1 MGMETVVFGLAAI
14 GGICLGITLIGLTIC
29 VWVLIYNVM
38 RNLFRQTPKRFEIVR
53 DEKDEREE
61 KKTATST
68 RRNRTETTN
77 N

>member
-1 MGMETVVFGLAAI
+1 MGIETVVFGLAAI

-29 VWVLIYNVM
+29 VWALIYSLM
-38 RNLFRQTPKRFEIVR
+38 RGLFKQTPKRFELVEDGR
-53 DEKDEREE
+53 DEK
-61 KKTATST
+61 KTTTST

>member
-1 MGMETVVFGLAAI
+1 MGIETVVFGLAAI

-29 VWVLIYNVM
+29 VWALIYNLM
-38 RNLFRQTPKRFEIVR
+38 RGLFKQTPKRFELVE
-53 DEKDEREE
+53 DE
-61 KKTATST
+61 KKTTTST

>member
-1 MGMETVVFGLAAI
+1 MGIETIMFGLAAI

-38 RNLFRQTPKRFEIVR
+38 RSLFRQMPKRFEFVGE
-53 DEKDEREE
+53 EKTEE
-61 KKTATST
+61 KKTTTST

>member
-1 MGMETVVFGLAAI
+1 MGIETVVFGLAAI

-38 RNLFRQTPKRFEIVR
+38 RNLFRQTPKRFEVVGN
-53 DEKDEREE
+53 EREE
-61 KKTATST
+61 KKAATST

>member
-1 MGMETVVFGLAAI
+1 MGIETVVFGLAAI

-38 RNLFRQTPKRFEIVR
+38 RSLFRQTPKRFELVE
-53 DEKDEREE
+53 DGREE
-61 KKTATST
+61 KKTTTST

>member
-1 MGMETVVFGLAAI
+1 MGIETVVFGLAAI

-38 RNLFRQTPKRFEIVR
+38 RNLFRQTPKRFELVE
-53 DEKDEREE
+53 DGREE
-61 KKTATST
+61 KKTTTST

>member
-1 MGMETVVFGLAAI
+1 MGIETVVFGLAAI

-29 VWVLIYNVM
+29 VWVLIYNLM
-38 RNLFRQTPKRFEIVR
+38 RNLFRQTPKRFEIVG
-53 DEKDEREE
+53 EEREE
-61 KKTATST
+61 KKTTTST

>member
-1 MGMETVVFGLAAI
+1 MGIETVVFGLAAI

-38 RNLFRQTPKRFEIVR
+38 RSLFRQTPKKIEFVG
-53 DEKDEREE
+53 DEREE
-61 KKTATST
+61 KKTTTST

>member
-1 MGMETVVFGLAAI
+1 MGIETVVFGLAAI

-29 VWVLIYNVM
+29 VWVLIYSLM
-38 RNLFRQTPKRFEIVR
+38 GSLLKQTPKRFELVEDGR
-53 DEKDEREE
+53 DEK
-61 KKTATST
+61 KTTTST